1 MMTGYRADRE
11 EKKGEKKMSVKQLGK
26 KRNQNKT
33 LALLAVLNCDILKI
47 EAWDNVFSWF
57 MTDKSQLSEIIL

>member
-1 MMTGYRADRE
+1 
-11 EKKGEKKMSVKQLGK
+11 MSVKQLGK

-33 LALLAVLNCDILKI
+33 LVLLAVLNCDILKI

>member
-1 MMTGYRADRE
+1 
-11 EKKGEKKMSVKQLGK
+11 MSVKQLGK